1 MRRIVADGIVW
12 DGWYVVTAP
21 RRYCERSSKS
31 VLFLLDAKVD
41 LLLMLLD
48 DDVERVNVRSV
59 LVGLS
64 CSFRAL
70 APRATPSPP
79 RGTVAREA

>member
-1 MRRIVADGIVW
+1 M
-12 DGWYVVTAP
+12 VTAP
-21 RRYCERSSKS
+21 RRYCERSSKSYCERSSKS

-59 LVGLS
+59 LVGPL
-64 CSFRAL
+64 RMK
-70 APRATPSPP
+70 
-79 RGTVAREA
+79 